1 MGLIQVIMTVKPEQ
15 NPIKAFPKVF
25 NSLGC
30 LEKPYHIEIDKS
42 VQTVVN
48 APRNIP
54 AALRKKLKETLKEV
68 EEKRVIRKIDESTD
82 WVNSLVVVKKPKS
95 DKLRV
100 CLDPRSLNVA
110 IQRELY
116 QLPTIE
122 DITTRMYGTKWFSKV
137 DANQGYWQLKL
148 DEKSQLLT
156 AFNSPFGRYC
166 FMRMPLG
173 IRSAHE
179 VYQKRISQIVENL
192 EGVET
197 NIDDII
203 IWGQT
208 EEEHNRRLEEVGLTL
223 NSEKCQFKMT
233 DVTYIGHV
241 LSKDGIR
248 PDPEKIKAIKDMLAP
263 VDKKGVQRL
272 LGTLKF
278 VPNM

>member
-1 MGLIQVIMTVKPEQ
+1 MTVKPEQ

-25 NSLGC
+25 NGLGC

-156 AFNSPFGRYC
+156 TFNSPFGRYC